1 MPPCLMAYYCLLWH
15 RSTGN
20 ASVLLALSSILHIQG
35 FFCKCFTLHR
45 KGNTSM
51 PSTLVTLNICYT
63 KCIPKGSNLTAGN
76 VCVCLK
82 NIGSIGYDTMKAPLT
97 VNRKIVFVLT

>member
-20 ASVLLALSSILHIQG
+20 APVLLALSSILHIQG
-35 FFCKCFTLHR
+35 FFCKSFTLHR

-51 PSTLVTLNICYT
+51 PSTLVTLNMLRQMHT
-63 KCIPKGSNLTAGN
+63 KGIKFNRRKCM
-76 VCVCLK
+76 CL
-82 NIGSIGYDTMKAPLT
+82 SEEYW
-97 VNRKIVFVLT
+97 